1 MTGAT
6 SGLQCATSAELDFRG
21 AEGKADGIRMALR
34 RMFLRPSRLEV
45 EFVQILRI
53 MAKVSGLVAAGM
65 NRALKMLGQA
75 G

>member
-6 SGLQCATSAELDFRG
+6 SGLQYAICAELDFRG

-53 MAKVSGLVAAGM
+53 MARASGLDEAGM
-65 NRALKMLGQA
+65 NHALKMSGQV